1 MTAKANEELSR
12 ICQIIGQTVDV
23 EKIYLFGSYAYGAP
37 NQESDYD
44 LCVLIPD
51 YSLRPTDAV
60 KRIRR
65 ALFTVQTTPLDVIAY
80 RTEVFQQRQAQPSL
94 ERKIAQ
100 EGVIL
105 YERQREME
113 QRMA

>member
-1 MTAKANEELSR
+1 MTEKAKEELSR
-12 ICQIIGQTVDV
+12 ICRIIERTVDV
-23 EKIYLFGSYAYGAP
+23 EKIYLFGSYAYGTP
-37 NQESDYD
+37 NEESDYD
-44 LCVLIPD
+44 LCVLIPEQTM
-51 YSLRPTDAV
+51 RPAEAV

>member
-12 ICQIIGQTVDV
+12 ICRIIDQTVDV

-37 NQESDYD
+37 DEESDYD

-51 YSLRPTDAV
+51 HSLRPTDAV

-65 ALFTVQTTPLDVIAY
+65 ALFAVQTTPLDVIAY

-94 ERKIAQ
+94 ERKIAR